1 MSKTKEEEF
10 AETCGNAVNPMGFG
24 VEEFAKAMGRQ
35 HRTLQQNFTK
45 ACFAW
50 IQHLASLEENQYDLR
65 NEASV
70 KACKKILAGEIKDH
84 YDLML
89 PLI

>member
-1 MSKTKEEEF
+1 MKDTPEEEF
-10 AETCGNAVNPMGFG
+10 AETVSNAVNPMGFR
-24 VEEFAKAMGRQ
+24 VEEFVKAMGRK

-45 ACFAW
+45 LCFAW
-50 IQHLASLEENQYDLR
+50 IQHLAKLEENEYDAR

-70 KACKKILAGEIKDH
+70 VAAKKIVDAVGP
-84 YDLML
+84 YGFSL

>member
-1 MSKTKEEEF
+1 MDKTLEEKF
-10 AETCGNAVNPMGFG
+10 AEVCGDSVNPMGFSATD
-24 VEEFAKAMGRQ
+24 FAKAMGRQ

-45 ACFAW
+45 VCFAW

-70 KACKKILAGEIKDH
+70 KAAKKIVAGVDK

>member
-1 MSKTKEEEF
+1 MKTKEEEF
-10 AETCGNAVNPMGFG
+10 AEVASNAVNPMGFSP
-24 VEEFAKAMGRQ
+24 ERFAEAMGRQ

-45 ACFAW
+45 ICLAW
-50 IQHLASLEENQYDLR
+50 IMHLASRRENQYDLR

-70 KACKKILAGEIKDH
+70 KVAKKILAGEIKDQ
-84 YDLML
+84 YDLHL